1 MARMSGTGLLPSK
14 EGPRLSHTP
23 AHDLRVLKEHLD
35 PKRLHGNT
43 NEHGAT
49 GQQVLRRLRLL
60 HRGGYTGQE
69 LGAQVPAE
77 AITSTVK
84 DLLFKKH
91 TSNAAMS
98 CAAGEDGA

>member
-1 MARMSGTGLLPSK
+1 MGILTSTEPRASK
-14 EGPRLSHTP
+14 FY
-23 AHDLRVLKEHLD
+23 ADLDCCIV
-35 PKRLHGNT
+35 
-43 NEHGAT
+43 
-49 GQQVLRRLRLL
+49 V
-60 HRGGYTGQE
+60 QE